1 MPEKSSS
8 SSIEEFFKGQPI
20 DPIEF
25 LYRENWITLSS
36 IGSIFTFAL
45 VANFRANV
53 FDKLMGYILPIE
65 SFDYMKVE
73 LPDIGLSPPIRS
85 MNTYNPI
92 DTTDTGNPNIVDF
105 GAFVRESIIWI
116 FMVLLLYLLAL
127 RRFPDIPGG
136 NSTGAAIM

>member
-1 MPEKSSS
+1 MTKLDFSN
-8 SSIEEFFKGQPI
+8 IFKGQPI
-20 DPIEF
+20 DPLEF

-53 FDKLMGYILPIE
+53 FDKIMGYILPIE

-73 LPDIGLSPPIRS
+73 LPDIGISPPIKS

-92 DTTDTGNPNIVDF
+92 DTTETGNPNTIDF
-105 GAFVRESIIWI
+105 GSFVRESIIWI
-116 FMVLLLYLLAL
+116 FMVLLLYLLAIFV
-127 RRFPDIPGG
+127 RFPDVPGG
-136 NSTGAAIM
+136 NITGAAIM